1 LKINKWA
8 DIFGYQQVRKALSMP
23 PAFASVPKTS
33 AIAKLPTIGNKP
45 VPYTTIYYDEDGT
58 DPTSLVTVDTRSRGV
73 PVDRA
78 ALARIGRAMGINRED
93 LATITELPGGS
104 LTGGVA
110 LRLECH
116 CVFGVGQPRIGK
128 PCVHR
133 QRKAMRERRCVVCG
147 GKIKDGHLVFLGVDQ
162 NIVPDLGPEIT
173 TSVQPPAHPACAAY
187 SALTCPRLY
196 SNPAGV
202 QVAMAPNYGLRQNVV
217 GAFVNGKPKSHLA
230 HLDEPITMGAVDL
243 HVAVIP
249 PEVCRLST
257 LDEWMTKH
265 APPHYRDLA
274 A

>member
-1 LKINKWA
+1 
-8 DIFGYQQVRKALSMP
+8 MP

-33 AIAKLPTIGNKP
+33 PIAKLPTIGDMP
-45 VPYTTIYYDEDGT
+45 VPYTTIYYDADGT
-58 DPTSLVTVDTRSRGV
+58 DPTELVTIESPSRRV

-78 ALARIGRAMGINRED
+78 ALAKLGRAMGVDPED
-93 LATITELPGGS
+93 LAKVTELPGGGRLLS
-104 LTGGVA
+104 GVA
-110 LRLECH
+110 MRLECR
-116 CVFGVGQPRIGK
+116 CVFGVGKPRIGK

-147 GKIKDGHLVFLGVDQ
+147 VKIKDGHLIFLGVDQ
-162 NIVPDLGPEIT
+162 NVVPDMGTKIT
-173 TSVQPPAHPACAAY
+173 TSVEPPAHPACAAY

-196 SNPAGV
+196 SNPANV
-202 QVAMAPNYGLRQNVV
+202 QVAMTPNYGLRQNVV
-217 GAFVNGKPKSHLA
+217 AAFVNGKPKSHLA

-257 LDEWMTKH
+257 LDEWMAKH
-265 APPHYRDLA
+265 APPLYRDLA